1 MNVYQERESEN
12 MNHMNKQLYRL
23 GTICPSAHLSTQKY
37 GRSDKQRLHVVFK
50 VETEIT
56 SLTFCKL
63 LNDSSRSAID
73 VNKWNTNDGFQII
86 LLITQFILQ
95 QVITMEFCQ
104 KRKSRHIKPVVLFS
118 LGNKSQC

>member
-56 SLTFCKL
+56 SKL

-95 QVITMEFCQ
+95 
-104 KRKSRHIKPVVLFS
+104 
-118 LGNKSQC
+118 